1 MNNKYDKKL
10 QRFSSNEIKLLNIY
24 VVYQIY
30 EAFFLVIVNKNEA
43 SFIHKHRFY
52 RRTFSQSINVK
63 KKLFLFEV
71 CLAFS
76 RDISHKHQI
85 H

>member
-71 CLAFS
+71 YLAFS